1 MKIQSSCIHIYTG
14 EVETAEV
21 GSRSSQTNRLS
32 HVNEMRSTL
41 LFYQDS
47 ALSTERGSRMKV
59 AFIGTGSMGS
69 LLIDAFLRSGA
80 LLPHNICASNRSPYK
95 TKWLVQRH
103 PGLLVYGSNAE
114 AAQGSKIVFLCVKPL
129 DYPDVIAE
137 IRDVLD
143 DKQIVVSITSPVQI
157 ETLEEA
163 LPSKIAKIIPSVTHS
178 VHSGASLCIYGKR
191 IRPEDRLLLEQL
203 MSSISKPITL
213 KESETRIASDLSS
226 CGPAFVAYMLQ
237 LWAESAAERTGIGYD
252 EAIVLGSEM
261 LLGTGKLLT
270 DGGLSPEELIERVAV
285 PGGVTAEGIAVLDSG
300 LRGVFA
306 RLIETT
312 HRKYDDDIGKLHVL
326 FHPETPDTLPPS
338 ADVAPSHSEREGP
351 LSGVK
356 PPDGSGA
363 TSIS

>member
-1 MKIQSSCIHIYTG
+1 
-14 EVETAEV
+14 
-21 GSRSSQTNRLS
+21 
-32 HVNEMRSTL
+32 
-41 LFYQDS
+41 
-47 ALSTERGSRMKV
+47 MKV

-103 PGLLVYGSNAE
+103 PGLQAYGSNAE
-114 AAQGSKIVFLCVKPL
+114 AVQGSKIVFLCIRPL
-129 DYPDVIAE
+129 DYPEVIAE

-143 DKQIVVSITSPVQI
+143 DKQIVVSITSPVQV
-157 ETLEEA
+157 ETLEA
-163 LPSKIAKIIPSVTHS
+163 AIPSKVAKIIPSITHS
-178 VHSGASLCIYGKR
+178 VHSGASLCMYGKR

-203 MSSISKPITL
+203 MSSISKPVTL

-237 LWAESAAERTGIGYD
+237 LWAESAAELTGIGYA
-252 EAIVLGSEM
+252 EAIELGSEM

-270 DGGLSPEELIERVAV
+270 EGSLSPEELIERVAV
-285 PGGVTAEGIAVLDSG
+285 PGGVTAEGIAVLESG
-300 LRGVFA
+300 LRGVFT

-312 HRKYDDDIGKLHVL
+312 HRKYDEDIGRVHAR
-326 FHPETPDTLPPS
+326 FHPRLPDSSPPS
-338 ADVAPSHSEREGP
+338 ADHATPCPESEGP
-351 LSGVK
+351 LAGIK

-363 TSIS
+363 SSIS

>member
-1 MKIQSSCIHIYTG
+1 
-14 EVETAEV
+14 
-21 GSRSSQTNRLS
+21 
-32 HVNEMRSTL
+32 
-41 LFYQDS
+41 
-47 ALSTERGSRMKV
+47 MKV

-95 TKWLVQRH
+95 AKLLAQRH
-103 PGLLVYGSNAE
+103 PGLRVYGSNAE
-114 AAQGSKIVFLCVKPL
+114 AAQGSKIVFLCIRPL
-129 DYPDVIAE
+129 DYPEVIAE

-143 DKQIVVSITSPVQI
+143 EKQLIVSITSPVQI
-157 ETLEEA
+157 ETLEHA
-163 LPSKIAKIIPSVTHS
+163 IPSKIAKIIPSITHS

-203 MSSISKPITL
+203 MSSISTPVAL

-237 LWAESAAERTGIGYD
+237 LWAESAAELTGISRY
-252 EAIVLGSEM
+252 EAIKLGSEM

-270 DGGLSPEELIERVAV
+270 DGGLTPEELVDRVAV
-285 PGGVTAEGIAVLDSG
+285 PGGVTAEGISVLDSG

-312 HRKYDDDIGKLHVL
+312 HRKHDEDLSRLHAL
-326 FHPETPDTLPPS
+326 FHPQPQADTAAAEPS
-338 ADVAPSHSEREGP
+338 ARPDIDGP
-351 LSGVK
+351 
-356 PPDGSGA
+356 
-363 TSIS
+363 